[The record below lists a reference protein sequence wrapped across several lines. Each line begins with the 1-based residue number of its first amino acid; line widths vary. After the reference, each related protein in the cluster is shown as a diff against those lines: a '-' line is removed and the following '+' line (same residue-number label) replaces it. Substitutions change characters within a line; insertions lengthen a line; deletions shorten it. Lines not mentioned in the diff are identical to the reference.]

1 MKKITSILCALA
13 LMAASAQAEIKSI
26 NITVF
31 GMD

>member
-1 MKKITSILCALA
+1 MKKITSILFALA

-26 NITVF
+26 NTTVF

>member
-1 MKKITSILCALA
+1 MKKISSLLFTLA